1 MECVLEKSLS
11 RRDFIRWAVSSL
23 ILAPASAAPIPSA
36 IARWNDATVADQCD
50 LLFGDHLPYGT
61 KKVVSEATSNVYTAI
76 FETEVREEGHLPYI
90 RRWFCLAC
98 EINPGKFA
106 VQTSDSIL
114 TESTR
119 FHPVEV
125 SVSILD
131 TGEVEVLQQGLRWST
146 TERWRRQGDIWQLS
160 KSMSAGVS
168 GGTLYVE
175 EYDQFRQ
182 ELVASH
188 GRIEDDHFL
197 SIERRTISKIFA
209 LGEYTRSS
217 LA

>member
-11 RRDFIRWAVSSL
+11 RREFIRWAVSSL
-23 ILAPASAAPIPSA
+23 ILAPASATPILSA
-36 IARWNDATVADQCD
+36 IARWRDATVADQCD

-61 KKVVSEATSNVYTAI
+61 RKVASEAASNAYAAI
-76 FETEVREEGHLPYI
+76 FEAEVREEEYPPYI
-90 RRWFCLAC
+90 RRWLCVAC
-98 EINPGKFA
+98 EVSPGKFA

-114 TESTR
+114 AESTS
-119 FHPVEV
+119 FHPVDV

-146 TERWRRQGDIWQLS
+146 TERWRRQEDVWQLS
-160 KSMSAGVS
+160 NSTSTGVS
-168 GGTLYVE
+168 GGTLYHE

-197 SIERRTISKIFA
+197 STERRTISNIFA